1 MPRGHSRLTPE
12 QRRIRAQIAAN
23 TRWSKEDPTAAAE
36 KAQAGLLEK
45 FRREVD
51 PNNELPEA
59 ERERRAQAAR
69 RAHMQR
75 LALASSKVRA
85 AKRGGGDSAAA

>member
-1 MPRGHSRLTPE
+1 MLTPE

-23 TRWSKEDPTAAAE
+23 TRWSKEDPTATAE
-36 KAQAGLLEK
+36 RAQAGLLEK

-59 ERERRAQAAR
+59 ERERRALAAR

-75 LALASSKVRA
+75 LALASSKARS
-85 AKRGGGDSAAA
+85 AKRSRGDAAA